1 MARRV
6 PTVYA
11 TPEARDALRR
21 LHQSTGSLV
30 VMQSAGCCDGSA
42 PMVLPARDL
51 PLATTD
57 VRIGAVEGV
66 PVYISGRE
74 LDAWEHGD
82 LELDVEPGYADG
94 FSLAPGDGQHF
105 VSRSRPAPNRSA
117 VP

>member
-1 MARRV
+1 MTHRV
-6 PTVYA
+6 PTVHA
-11 TPEARDALRR
+11 TRDAREALRR
-21 LHQSTGSLV
+21 LHHTTGALV
-30 VMQSAGCCDGSA
+30 IIQSAGCCDGSA

-57 VRIGAVEGV
+57 VRVGAVEGV

-94 FSLAPGDGQHF
+94 FSLASADGQHF
-105 VSRSRPAPNRSA
+105 VTRSRPVPRGSA
-117 VP
+117 VS